1 MPNLP
6 FDLAAVDW
14 TNVGI
19 HSGIVLIAALLGN
32 LFSFGSRLV
41 GAIFT
46 TIFFAV
52 LFVAWTYWLHGIVLP
67 GGAPAAPPV

>member
-1 MPNLP
+1 MNLP
-6 FDLAAVDW
+6 FDLAVVDW

-19 HSGIVLIAALLGN
+19 HAGIVLLAALLGN
-32 LFSFGSRLV
+32 AFSFGSRLV

-52 LFVAWTYWLHGIVLP
+52 FFIAWTYWLHGIVLP
-67 GGAPAAPPV
+67 GGPATPPV